1 MRTKVQRRIPN
12 WSRKREQLYT
22 GHGGTGGAVH
32 WGGTQQTS
40 RAASQI
46 PLRVQIRTS
55 ALDRRYLEIHVYAS
69 SYEVWP
75 SKFSDPITH
84 FNHQDCFP
92 PTHRIEFPVFFKVC
106 SDGNF
111 NLHFD
116 TFQVS
121 DNWVVWLICCIFPSL
136 ATLPNGF
143 LLTFYCP
150 HNQERRKHKAAQTQ
164 HTTRRGCG

>member
-1 MRTKVQRRIPN
+1 MTSPKIMRTKVQRRIPN

-92 PTHRIEFPVFFKVC
+92 PTHRIEFPIFFPYFLKSAVMATSTYISTPSKLVTTGWSGWYVVF
-106 SDGNF
+106 
-111 NLHFD
+111 
-116 TFQVS
+116 
-121 DNWVVWLICCIFPSL
+121 SL
-136 ATLPNGF
+136 P
-143 LLTFYCP
+143 
-150 HNQERRKHKAAQTQ
+150 
-164 HTTRRGCG
+164 